1 MKVAVRYYSRSGN
14 TKAIA
19 EAIASILHVSAIS
32 VDDPNSRFA
41 QPVDVLFIGGALYA
55 YGIDSHLKEYMKSL
69 SSDNVKKAVIF
80 STSWVSKHAIDIM
93 KKTLSQKG
101 IPVVDD
107 FFYVRTKVG
116 NKLSPDQLKQA
127 EEFALK
133 HTK

>member
-19 EAIASILHVSAIS
+19 EAIASILHVNAIS
-32 VDDPNSRFA
+32 VDAPDSRFA

-80 STSWVSKHAIDIM
+80 STSWVSKHAIDVM

-101 IPVVDD
+101 ITVVDD
-107 FFYVRTKVG
+107 FFYVRSKP
-116 NKLSPDQLKQA
+116 SPEQLKQA

-133 HTK
+133 QAK